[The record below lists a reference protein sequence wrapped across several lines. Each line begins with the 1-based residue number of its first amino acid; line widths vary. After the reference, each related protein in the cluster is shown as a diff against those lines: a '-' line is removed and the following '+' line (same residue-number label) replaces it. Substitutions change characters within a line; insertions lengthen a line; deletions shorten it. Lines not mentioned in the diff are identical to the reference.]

1 MKIAAA
7 YIRVSTDDQTE
18 YSPESQIKAIRDFA
32 KRNDYILPDEYIFM
46 DEGISGKTIKKRTEF
61 QRMIGTAKTTPKP
74 FDAILLWKFS
84 RFARNRED
92 SIVYKSMLRKQ
103 LGIDVISI
111 SENLGDDKM
120 SVLFE
125 AMIEAMDE
133 YYSINLAE
141 EVKRGM
147 TEKANRGEPLT
158 VPPFGY
164 IMENKQLIPHP
175 EESAIIKMIFND
187 FANGTGKM
195 AIARK
200 INDMG
205 VLTHRGNPFENRT
218 VDYILNN
225 PVYIGKIRWNPTG
238 HTDRDY
244 HNENLII
251 KQGTHEPLITMELW
265 NKVQEKNDALRSR
278 HKKYQRDTN
287 TPSHIFQGIIKC
299 SRCGSTMIYSSNGI
313 QCHLYSKGRCDTS
326 HYVSINK
333 IEKIVIE
340 QIQNDFS
347 TGNFDIVPRTV
358 ENINKNNFILKRI
371 EREEQKLLRVKQAF
385 EKGIDT
391 IDEYAENKKRIQ
403 EEISSLRL
411 QLTAEAFEQTS
422 PQELKQRFLQKY
434 GDLVIK
440 LNDSS
445 VSTADKN
452 SILKM
457 FVDEIIFN
465 KKSATVDIMYAL

>member
-7 YIRVSTDDQTE
+7 YIRVSTDDQIE
-18 YSPESQIKAIRDFA
+18 YSPESQIKAIREFA

-147 TEKANRGEPLT
+147 TEKAHRGEPLT

-164 IMENKQLIPHP
+164 TIKDKKFIPHP
-175 EESAIIKMIFND
+175 DEANIVKMIFTD
-187 FANGTGKM
+187 FSNGMGKM
-195 AIARK
+195 AIAK
-200 INDMG
+200 KLNAMG
-205 VLTHRGNPFENRT
+205 VHTHRGNPIENRT

-225 PVYIGKIRWNPTG
+225 PVYIGKIRWNPAG
-238 HTDRDY
+238 HTNRDY
-244 HNENLII
+244 KNENLII
-251 KQGTHEPLITMELW
+251 TQGSHEPLISTRLW
-265 NKVQEKNDALRSR
+265 EEVQKILDNTRNKF
-278 HKKYQRDTN
+278 KKYTRDTSA
-287 TPSHIFQGIIKC
+287 PSHMFQGLIRC
-299 SRCGSTMIYSSNGI
+299 SRCGSTMVYTSNGI

-326 HYVSINK
+326 HYISIKK
-333 IEKIVIE
+333 IEKIVIDK
-340 QIQNDFS
+340 IQNDFA
-347 TGNFDIVPRTV
+347 TGNINIVRRTP
-358 ENINKNNFILKRI
+358 ENINQNNFILKRI
-371 EREEQKLLRVKQAF
+371 EREKQKLIRVKEAF
-385 EKGIDT
+385 QKGIDT
-391 IDEYAENKKRIQ
+391 IDEYADNKKRIQ
-403 EEISSLRL
+403 EEISALTL
-411 QLTAEAFEQTS
+411 QLTSDAYIPEPKTLKEAF
-422 PQELKQRFLQKY
+422 LKKY
-434 GDLVIK
+434 GDLVLK
-440 LNDSS
+440 LSDENISI
-445 VSTADKN
+445 TDKN
-452 SILKM
+452 NILKS
-457 FVDEIIFN
+457 FVHEIIFN
-465 KKSATVDIMYAL
+465 RKDASVDISYIL

>member
-7 YIRVSTDDQTE
+7 YIRVSTDDQIE

-61 QRMIGTAKTTPKP
+61 QRMIGIAKTTPKP

-120 SVLFE
+120 SILFE

-147 TEKANRGEPLT
+147 TEKANRGEPLS

-164 IMENKQLIPHP
+164 LMKDKQLFPHP
-175 EESAIIKMIFND
+175 DESAMIKMIFTD
-187 FANGTGKM
+187 FANGMGKM

-200 INDMG
+200 VNDMG
-205 VLTHRGNPFENRT
+205 ARTHRGNKFENRT

-225 PVYIGKIRWNPTG
+225 PVYVGKIRWNPSG
-238 HTDRDY
+238 HTDRDFQ
-244 HNENLII
+244 NESLII
-251 KQGTHEPLITMELW
+251 KKGSHEPIISQELW
-265 NKVQEKNDALRSR
+265 DKVQELNKQLKVK
-278 HKKYQRDTN
+278 HKKYQRETSE
-287 TPSHIFQGIIKC
+287 PSHIFQGIIKC
-299 SRCGSTMIYSSNGI
+299 SRCGSTMIYSTGGI

-326 HYVSINK
+326 HYISIKKIESIVLNK
-333 IEKIVIE
+333 IQE
-340 QIQNDFS
+340 DFA
-347 TGNFDIVPRTV
+347 TGTFNIVPRTP
-358 ENINKNNFILKRI
+358 ENINQNNFILKRI

-391 IDEYAENKKRIQ
+391 IEEYAENKKRIQ

-411 QLTAEAFEQTS
+411 QLTSDAYTADTHSLQ
-422 PQELKQRFLQKY
+422 KNFLQKY
-434 GDLVIK
+434 SDLILK
-440 LNDSS
+440 LRDDN
-445 VSTADKN
+445 VSISDKN
-452 SILKM
+452 RILKM
-457 FVDEIIFN
+457 FVDEIVYN
-465 KKSATVDIMYAL
+465 KKSATVDITYFL

>member
-7 YIRVSTDDQTE
+7 YIRVSTDDQIE

-32 KRNDYILPDEYIFM
+32 KRNDYVLPDEYIFM

-61 QRMIGTAKTTPKP
+61 QRMIGIAKTTPKP

-120 SVLFE
+120 SILFE

-164 IMENKQLIPHP
+164 FMKDKNFVPHP
-175 EESAIIKMIFND
+175 EEAAIIKMIFND
-187 FANGTGKM
+187 YANGVGKM

-200 INDMG
+200 INSMG
-205 VLTHRGNPFENRT
+205 VRTHRGNQFENRT

-238 HTDRDY
+238 HTDRDFK
-244 HNENLII
+244 NENLII
-251 KQGTHEPLITMELW
+251 KKGTHEAIISDELW
-265 NKVQEKNDALRSR
+265 DKVQALNNDAKRKY
-278 HKKYQRDTN
+278 KKHQRETDE
-287 TPSHIFQGIIKC
+287 PAHIFQGIIKC
-299 SRCGSTMIYSSNGI
+299 SRCGSTLIYTSGGV

-326 HYVSINK
+326 HYISLKK
-333 IEKIVIE
+333 IESIVLDKIQE
-340 QIQNDFS
+340 DFA
-347 TGNFDIVPRTV
+347 TGNFNIVPRTP
-358 ENINKNNFILKRI
+358 ENINQNNFILKRI

-391 IDEYAENKKRIQ
+391 IEEYAENKKRIQ
-403 EEISSLRL
+403 EEISSLKL
-411 QLTAEAFEQTS
+411 QLTSDACEVDTHTLQ
-422 PQELKQRFLQKY
+422 KNFLQKY
-434 GDLVIK
+434 SDLILK
-440 LNDSS
+440 LKDDK
-445 VSTADKN
+445 VSISDKN
-452 SILKM
+452 KILKM
-457 FVDEIIFN
+457 FVDEIIYN
-465 KKSATVDIMYAL
+465 KKSATVDITYFL